1 MPLKNL
7 ESKVRENMTKERLY
21 FIESKDHGVDTIKK
35 LLSENPQIKFVSLL
49 GIDLRGNV
57 TDEKIPVNF
66 FLDDLEG
73 FLSQGIQT
81 DGSSVV
87 LDGIATLDNAKVD
100 IIPDLEVT
108 WYVDYNEDN
117 IDEETNLPVG
127 TLKIPSYLVHNGQEI
142 CSRSILKRAK
152 ENFKKQLY
160 NLLSKVDLSEYG
172 ISSVEEID
180 DILLT
185 TATELEFWVKT
196 PEEQADIDK
205 LSTSQILK
213 EQYWKKTRGVVRTA
227 LEKTLTLME
236 NYGLHPEM
244 GHKEVGGVI
253 PKLNHNGHF
262 DHVMEQIEIDWKY
275 NESMLAA
282 DSDFIVRDLVDDVFQ
297 QHGLEVS
304 FKAKVVEGV
313 AGSGKHTHIGI
324 AVRLKNGEVINLFT
338 KEGEYLSP
346 IGYGALMGIL
356 KNYEIINPFV
366 SSTTD
371 AFNRLKP
378 GFEAPVCIVTAL
390 GKTKEEPSRNRS
402 VLIGLVREVNKPKA
416 TRFELRAPNP
426 LSNTY
431 LYLSACY
438 QAMLDGIRYVVENK
452 RTSPELERELSK
464 EYGEE
469 TPYLDK
475 NRVYRSEE
483 DVFEDYTAEERNKLF
498 GMPPR
503 TVYENVLSFSTYPDK
518 LNILLEN
525 DVFTDKIINSFIQGV
540 IHYWSYELRNR
551 ILVDYRN
558 ELRSFQ
564 KKDEVGLNDLDLKR
578 WEEITELRL
587 KLMKDSLKE
596 KSLFGELSQAIDYK
610 DYARVSEL
618 QIQIAELMTKI
629 RKMYHD
635 YLENIL

>member
-1 MPLKNL
+1 
-7 ESKVRENMTKERLY
+7 MTKERLY
-21 FIESKDHGVDTIKK
+21 FIDNQNHGVGTIRK
-35 LLSENPQIKFVSLL
+35 LLSSNKQIKFVSLL

-57 TDEKIPVNF
+57 TDEKIPVSF
-66 FLDDLEG
+66 FLNDLEG

-100 IIPDLEVT
+100 IIPDLEAT
-108 WYVDYNEDN
+108 WYVDYNEEF

-127 TLKIPSYLVHNGQEI
+127 ILKIPSYLVHNGQEI

-152 ENFKKQLY
+152 ENFKHQLLT
-160 NLLSKVDLSEYG
+160 LLSKVDLSEYG
-172 ISSVEEID
+172 INNVSEID

-227 LEKTLTLME
+227 LEKTLILME
-236 NYGLHPEM
+236 NYGLEPEM

-275 NESMLAA
+275 QEAMLAS

-324 AVRLKNGEVINLFT
+324 ALKLKNGKIVNLFA
-338 KEGEYLSP
+338 KENDYLSP

-356 KNYEIINPFV
+356 KNYEVINPFV

-431 LYLSACY
+431 LYLSAVY
-438 QAMLDGIRYVVENK
+438 QAMLDGIRYVVDNK
-452 RTSPELERELSK
+452 KASPELERELSK
-464 EYGEE
+464 EYGEA

-475 NRVYRSEE
+475 NRVYRSEV

-518 LNILLEN
+518 RNILLEN

-540 IHYWSYELRNR
+540 IHHWSYELRNR

-558 ELRSFQ
+558 ELRTFN
-564 KKDEVGLNDLDLKR
+564 KKDETDLNELDEKR
-578 WEEITELRL
+578 WAEISDLRR
-587 KLMKDSLKE
+587 KLMKDSLE
-596 KSLFGELSQAIDYK
+596 ETSLFGELSKAIDQR
-610 DYARVSEL
+610 DYPRVSEL
-618 QIQIAELMTKI
+618 QVQIAETMTKI

-635 YLENIL
+635 YQENLM